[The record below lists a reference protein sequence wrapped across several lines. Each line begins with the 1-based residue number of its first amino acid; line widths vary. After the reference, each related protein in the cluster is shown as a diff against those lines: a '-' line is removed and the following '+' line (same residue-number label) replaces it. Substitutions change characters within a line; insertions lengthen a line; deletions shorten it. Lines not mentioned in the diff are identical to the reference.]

1 MWLCNRR
8 TFLSGAGLSLLSG
21 CGFTPVYKQGGA
33 ASGLFNQMTIPVVE
47 GRFGFELRERL
58 IERIGVAAPDAR
70 YRLTFDLN
78 IVSRDLVVNEAADI
92 VRYNLTG
99 VANFTVTVR
108 ATNALLFRDKVK
120 SLTAYSATSDTYP
133 TTVAERAANIR
144 LVRSLA
150 DLMVTRLSVTAQDW
164 AA

>member
-8 TFLSGAGLSLLSG
+8 TFLSGAGLGLLSA
-21 CGFTPVYKQGGA
+21 CGFSPVYKQGGA
-33 ASGLFNQMTIPVVE
+33 ASGLFNQMAVTVVE

-58 IERIGVAAPDAR
+58 VERLGMAAPDAR
-70 YRLTFDLN
+70 YRLTFDLE
-78 IVSRDLVVNEAADI
+78 IESRDLVVNEAADI
-92 VRYNLTG
+92 IRYNLTG
-99 VANFTVTVR
+99 VAYFTVTDR
-108 ATNALLFRDKVK
+108 ATNALLFRDTVK

>member
-1 MWLCNRR
+1 
-8 TFLSGAGLSLLSG
+8 LSGAGLSLLSA
-21 CGFTPVYKQGGA
+21 CGFTPVYRQGGA
-33 ASGLFNQMTIPVVE
+33 AAGLFNQMTVPVVE

-58 IERIGVAAPDAR
+58 IERLGPAAPDAR
-70 YRLTFDLN
+70 YRLAFDLD
-78 IVSRDLVVNEAADI
+78 IESRDLVVNEVADI
-92 VRYNLTG
+92 IRYNLTG
-99 VANFTVTVR
+99 VADFTVTER
-108 ATNALLFRDKVK
+108 RTNALLFRDKVK